1 MGEKFFSFHQT
12 SISTYR
18 ILTAINYYYKSVRV
32 LLHWPTK
39 KYKINFC
46 GKINLE
52 SLAIGKK
59 VVIVKMPNISTP
71 VEIIELPP
79 IIRFSFFIFFFC
91 FWENDGHMSEMDIY
105 KRQIQFLNYKYS
117 FITIGRSSSS
127 RIILYKTAVK
137 SNFYFIFKSNTLL
150 LPITFVQVY
159 GVLFINRY
167 I

>member
-79 IIRFSFFIFFFC
+79 IIRFSFFIFFLFLGK
-91 FWENDGHMSEMDIY
+91 WWPYVRNGHIQKTNTVS
-105 KRQIQFLNYKYS
+105 KLQIQFYNYRQELIKQ
-117 FITIGRSSSS
+117 
-127 RIILYKTAVK
+127 
-137 SNFYFIFKSNTLL
+137 NNTL
-150 LPITFVQVY
+150 
-159 GVLFINRY
+159 
-167 I
+167 